1 MENWLT
7 EIEEMMSITSENLYS
22 HYEFVKRI
30 GLLLEENGMEM
41 NQILVMNDIIQN
53 SFYNDEIESSISH
66 SVFMNFIVDE
76 INNVEI
82 SFPFN
87 DGSPQLFEIRI
98 IKVNAV
104 SIDNF
109 MGISIYKPIFND
121 SNLYFD
127 KLLINIIY
135 AAIKTADDYGIY

>member
-53 SFYNDEIESSISH
+53 SFYRFLRN
-66 SVFMNFIVDE
+66 
-76 INNVEI
+76 
-82 SFPFN
+82 
-87 DGSPQLFEIRI
+87 
-98 IKVNAV
+98 
-104 SIDNF
+104 
-109 MGISIYKPIFND
+109 
-121 SNLYFD
+121 D
-127 KLLINIIY
+127 KL
-135 AAIKTADDYGIY
+135 